1 MICYACEKDIST
13 NRDIICLYYFEEGKY
28 KLKIDSD
35 RKNNKGFHADCLRDM
50 MGDEM
55 FFEFFEEKKSE
66 LTEQYKQI
74 IMSVRQCGK
83 TKTTIEMMREEYSK
97 LRERCKIIKTDL
109 A

>member
-55 FFEFFEEKKSE
+55 LF
-66 LTEQYKQI
+66 
-74 IMSVRQCGK
+74 
-83 TKTTIEMMREEYSK
+83 
-97 LRERCKIIKTDL
+97 
-109 A
+109 